1 MKGNELNSIQTKVCY
16 RAQHRGQSS
25 FAKPSHEDLTNIEE
39 DHKVSKESHRK
50 LKKALSSRTMSN
62 VILWLI
68 LSYTVLI
75 FFRIAYD
82 DMIDD
87 EERII
92 VVSLELVFLSLFL
105 IEICLRIVAFGLRF
119 LKNFW
124 SMFDILI
131 VLLCIILAAIEIE
144 DPSLIDHS
152 AFRLSAL
159 LRLVRLIVMFRKVNQ
174 VGKLQNKRKK
184 KVGILEVTSIADK
197 VVEILRSILESQLGD
212 EESTAEELN
221 WCIDMILRNRLN
233 ELNIEGGNEEQ
244 ANEVTHW
251 VGSKIAKLN
260 EPYYEIIEDT
270 KESTLGVLSVEIPKS
285 TLDYLYNLDQLD
297 FDIFE
302 LQSISSNNELK
313 YLMAYILN
321 SEGLLGMFNIPQEV
335 FINFIEDVQSGY
347 INTNSYH
354 NATHAA
360 DVTQMFYY
368 FINTCNAKDICHLS
382 KADILVCYLSAAIH
396 DLGHPGFT
404 NLYLINSRSELA
416 ITYNDRSVLENF
428 HIASALKICQEDS
441 KNIFKPLERD
451 LAKKIRE
458 KIIKVVL
465 ATDASKHFKHVN
477 KFKNQFGSGECK
489 DSDDDRARVM
499 MMMMHAADISNPS
512 RPWYL
517 CSRWADYV
525 LQEFFNQGDK
535 ERASNLPISPL
546 CDRNLVSRPKS
557 QIGFINFLSEPT
569 FQALRMILPNIEVNL
584 NYISENKTQ
593 WEELLKAEE
602 EVKHSEGSSKQ

>member
-16 RAQHRGQSS
+16 KAPQRGQSS
-25 FAKPSHEDLTNIEE
+25 FARPSHEDLTSLEE
-39 DHKVSKESHRK
+39 DRKINKDSHHKLRK
-50 LKKALSSRTMSN
+50 VLSSRTASN
-62 VILWLI
+62 IILWFI

-82 DMIDD
+82 DAIND

-124 SMFDILI
+124 NIFDILI

-159 LRLVRLIVMFRKVNQ
+159 LRLVRLMVMFRKVNQ

-184 KVGILEVTSIADK
+184 KVGILEVTSVADK
-197 VVEILRSILESQLGD
+197 VVEILRSILETQLGD
-212 EESTAEELN
+212 DESTAEELN

-233 ELNIEGGNEEQ
+233 ELNIEGGDEEQ
-244 ANEVTHW
+244 ANEVTNW
-251 VGSKIAKLN
+251 VGSQIAKN
-260 EPYYEIIEDT
+260 EEHYYEIIEDT
-270 KESTLGVLSVEIPKS
+270 KESTLGVLSIEIPRS
-285 TLDYLYNLDQLD
+285 SLDYLYSLDQLD

-302 LQSISSNNELK
+302 LQSISQDNELK
-313 YLMAYILN
+313 YLMYYILN
-321 SEGLLGMFNIPQEV
+321 AEGIFGMFNIAQEV
-335 FINFIEDVQSGY
+335 FISFIEDVQSGY
-347 INTNSYH
+347 INTNTYH
-354 NATHAA
+354 NSTHAA
-360 DVTQMFYY
+360 DVAQMFYY
-368 FINTCNAKDICHLS
+368 FINTCNAKDVCHLS
-382 KADILVCYLSAAIH
+382 KADMFVCYLSAAIH

-441 KNIFKPLERD
+441 KNIFKYFERD

-465 ATDASKHFKHVN
+465 ATDASKHFKHLN

-489 DSDDDRARVM
+489 DSDDDRVRAM

-525 LQEFFNQGDK
+525 LQEFFTQGDK
-535 ERASNLPISPL
+535 ERASDLPISPL

-557 QIGFINFLSEPT
+557 QVGFINFLSEPT
-569 FQALRMILPNIEVNL
+569 FQALKMILPNVDANL
-584 NYISENKTQ
+584 IYISENKSQ
-593 WEELLKAEE
+593 WEEILKAEE
-602 EVKHSEGSSKQ
+602 EGKHIEASTKQ